1 MPHRLTRRG
10 AIATLV
16 AAGLASASLVAADV
30 NRRLIDAARAQD
42 RAPTA
47 SAPALPAEIP
57 LFPLPDVVLFPNV
70 ERPLLIFEPRYRE
83 MVADALKGSRILGM
97 VALRPGFEKD
107 YDGRPPIYGVGC
119 AGVIGEHEQLPDGRS
134 IILLRGFTR
143 FRVVS
148 EDQRKPY
155 RLARVEAIPE
165 RLTDDDLGPLSA
177 LRERLARLLVT
188 VLPPNIEPPDPSIGD
203 AEYVNLI
210 AQALQMPE
218 SERQDLLERD
228 SVLGRARALVERL
241 EVR

>member
-1 MPHRLTRRG
+1 MPDRRTRRG
-10 AIATLV
+10 VIATLV
-16 AAGLASASLVAADV
+16 AAGLAWVSPIAADV
-30 NRRLIDAARAQD
+30 DRRLIDAARAQD
-42 RAPTA
+42 AAQGR
-47 SAPALPAEIP
+47 APALPAEIP

-134 IILLRGFTR
+134 IIVLRGFTR

-165 RLTDDDLGPLSA
+165 RLTDEDLGPLSA

-188 VLPPNIEPPDPSIGD
+188 VLPPGVEPPDPSIGD
-203 AEYVNLI
+203 TEYVNLI
-210 AQALQMPE
+210 AQALQMSE

-241 EVR
+241 ELR